1 MNQRYR
7 FRGVTAAMAVFAI
20 GLAACGGNGGSG
32 TDGEKVELSWWVADP
47 NQVDVMKQAA
57 EAFTAKHP
65 NITVDVQTQEGDYYA
80 KLQTTFTAGNGPDL
94 TWIDGPSFQKFQSKG
109 FLLDVTELAERDGFS
124 FDPFVQPIVEL
135 YKAGDKHY
143 GIPKDMDSIG
153 LFYNKAMFDAAG
165 LEYPTGD
172 WTWDD
177 LRDAAKKLTIV
188 EGGETKQW
196 GIALPDNAY
205 TVHFPFMVQNGAT
218 IMNEDK
224 KSVNL
229 GSPEAVEAIEFI
241 QSMIHDD
248 KVSPD
253 GKYLLENDPAQL
265 FQSGKVAMIYDGS
278 WMVRGYYD
286 ALKENVDVSPLP
298 QGKRKAF
305 TIHGVGWVAN
315 AKTKHPDEVWEL
327 MKFLGSEQ
335 FGNMQAETG
344 LVIPAYAAA
353 QAKWTEAAPMRLKEY
368 AEFTQ
373 YGIPYPTSFSTEW
386 EQPMYNHFA
395 DIWIGEE
402 SVAEGLAAM
411 EEEANE
417 ILATLGQ

>member
-1 MNQRYR
+1 MNQRFR
-7 FRGVTAAMAVFAI
+7 FQGAAAVLAI
-20 GLAACGGNGGSG
+20 CAVSLAACSGGGSG
-32 TDGEKVELSWWVADP
+32 SGEKVTLNWWVASPD
-47 NQVDVMKQAA
+47 QLDVMKKAA
-57 EAFTAKHP
+57 EAFTAKNP
-65 NITVDVQTQEGDYYA
+65 NITVNVQTQEGDYYA

-94 TWIDGPSFQKFQSKG
+94 TWIDGPSFQKFVTRD
-109 FLLDVTELAERDGFS
+109 FLLDVTEFAERDNFS

-135 YKAGDKHY
+135 YKSEGKHY
-143 GIPKDMDSIG
+143 GIPKDLDSIG

-165 LEYPTGD
+165 VDYPTGD
-172 WTWDD
+172 WTWED
-177 LRDAAKKLTIV
+177 LREAAKKLTIV

-196 GIALPDNAY
+196 GIALPDNSY
-205 TVHFPFMVQNGAT
+205 TVHFPFMVQNGVKL
-218 IMNEDK
+218 MNDDK

-229 GSPEAVEAIEFI
+229 GSPEAVEAIEFV

-253 GKYLLENDPAQL
+253 GKYLLENDAGQL

-278 WMVRGYYD
+278 WMVRNYYE

-298 QGKRKAF
+298 QGKEKAF

-315 AKTKHPDEVWEL
+315 AKTKHPEEVWEL
-327 MKFLGSEQ
+327 MKFLGSEE

-344 LVIPAYAAA
+344 LVIPAYAAS

-368 AEFTQ
+368 AEYTQ

-395 DIWIGEE
+395 NIWIGEE

-411 EEEANE
+411 EKEAND
-417 ILATLGQ
+417 ILATLGK